1 MSISITHNAGLFSC
15 CTIALEQIMVFF
27 NLNKRLPLQVDRK
40 EQYLHYKQSPEQ
52 DLIPILFKETDDDIP
67 YLQDSRITV
76 DSKWFQWSDYK
87 MIDFASVKPFVDKYF
102 QPSNKVLERVAQL
115 EQDYEINYEN
125 TVGVLYRGNDKQK
138 ECSIAPYLD
147 FSKKILEVVQSD
159 FGAQYKEDRIPRI
172 LVSPDETEF
181 YDYMSKVWDT
191 CFVSPSQWLH
201 MPKDNNTAIFMHL
214 PHNERPEHA
223 INVLAMIIMISKCKH
238 VISHTGN
245 MSFWCAAY
253 RGNVDNFH
261 QFREDKWL

>member
-67 YLQDSRITV
+67 YLQDSRITA

-87 MIDFASVKPFVDKYF
+87 LIDFASVKPFVDKYF
-102 QPSNKVLERVAQL
+102 QPSDRVLERIAQL

-138 ECSIAPYLD
+138 ECSIAPYEEFDDKMSELFD
-147 FSKKILEVVQSD
+147 VDIR
-159 FGAQYKEDRIPRI
+159 Y

-181 YDYMSKVWDT
+181 LNYVT
-191 CFVSPSQWLH
+191 ANNPPNIISPSQWLH